1 MASGRIK
8 TGIKK
13 DASYDQNLKAVRE
26 ACSRYG
32 VETVIDRL
40 QEMKALF
47 YWVRDSPEQK
57 EMIDNLVYQIEFDH
71 YVAPFL
77 TEEVEIN
84 EIISEGGAF
93 KSRKRKIKV
102 LIDPVGGESDNLGGL
117 LY

>member
-47 YWVRDSPEQK
+47 YWVRDPPDQK
-57 EMIDNLVYQIEFDH
+57 EMIDNRVYQIEFNH

-102 LIDPVGGESDNLGGL
+102 LIDPLKGEPGNLGGL